1 MPATRFKRRL
11 NRRLFGKKGAR
22 QYEAIRRKG
31 ADRQTAARIVNAQ
44 KRRKRGR

>member
-11 NRRLFGKKGAR
+11 NRKLFGKKGAR

-31 ADRQTAARIVNAQ
+31 ADRATAARIVNAQ
-44 KRRKRGR
+44 KKKRKR